1 MTESDKVL
9 SEACILAEEM
19 YWDDF
24 FKRFAS
30 FPPVEIPEGQHEKI
44 LKLIYG
50 NSIDNKGKTE
60 SDTRRITSKRIKAVI
75 IAAAIIV
82 LLAITAFA
90 IEPVRNFIINIYSD
104 CTEIVF
110 NSNDKN
116 DYLYAEYT
124 FIPKG
129 YILVDSIQGKN
140 SQSLIYSNE
149 GKRILIDSLGNK
161 TSKSVIDTEDSDSG
175 EISFGDETG
184 YYSITD
190 TSIILIWSSGK
201 YNHCIIADLNDNYIS
216 LEALVKVAQSRKPLK

>member
-9 SEACILAEEM
+9 REACILAEEM

-24 FKRFAS
+24 FKHFAS
-30 FPPVEIPEGQHEKI
+30 FPPVEIPEGQHERI

-50 NSIDNKGKTE
+50 HLIDNRKKSE
-60 SDTRRITSKRIKAVI
+60 ADTRRITSKRIKAVI

-90 IEPVRNFIINIYSD
+90 IEPVRDFIINIYSD

-161 TSKSVIDTEDSDSG
+161 SSKSVIDTEDSDSG

-216 LEALVKVAQSRKPLK
+216 LETLVKVAQSRKPLK

>member
-9 SEACILAEEM
+9 RDACILAEEM

-30 FPPVEIPEGQHEKI
+30 FPPVEIPKGQHERI
-44 LKLIYG
+44 LKLIYEH
-50 NSIDNKGKTE
+50 SVDNKEKTNSE
-60 SDTRRITSKRIKAVI
+60 TRGITSKRIKAVI

-90 IEPVRNFIINIYSD
+90 IEPVRDFIINIYSD

-161 TSKSVIDTEDSDSG
+161 SSKSVIDTEDSDSG

-216 LEALVKVAQSRKPLK
+216 LETLVKVAQSRKPLK